1 MIIQL
6 TVGPS
11 RTGQV
16 KTLVEYLGNLPAAKA
31 YTVEVKEYRR
41 NRSSEQNRYLWGVV
55 YRRIIDA
62 MPAMKLDPDHLH
74 EYWLGECF
82 GWDVCDVIG
91 LAKKVPMKRSSKLS
105 TVEFI
110 EFYEFIQRRC
120 ATTMGLHIPDPN
132 QGADHDY

>member
-1 MIIQL
+1 MLIQL

-11 RTGQV
+11 RDRQ
-16 KTLVEYLGNLPAAKA
+16 KSALSQYLAALPELKS
-31 YTVEVKEYRR
+31 YTVEVKQYRR

-62 MPAMKLDPDHLH
+62 MPGTKIDPDHLH

-91 LAKKVPMKRSSKLS
+91 WAKKVPMKRSSKLS

-120 ATTMGLHIPDPN
+120 IETMGLYVPSPN
-132 QGADHDY
+132 EVTDHDD